1 MKSYLRIALFICLS
15 ITANVLLSQNPNLI
29 TEYTNTDESEI
40 VSRMAKAHIPFII
53 NEGQSNEKIMF
64 YASTFGG
71 TVFIT
76 KDGEIVYS
84 LPKTENNFITGE
96 NNKGFGVAIK
106 EEFVSGNI
114 KEITGEEKSIT
125 QVNVF
130 KGNDPLK
137 WRNNISTFGL
147 VNLGEVFK
155 GINIKL
161 KAYGNNIE
169 KLFFVNALAN
179 PKDIRIKM
187 SGLKKLKINNSGE
200 LEGETCLGVITFT
213 KPLAYQEKNGNKT
226 MVEVEYAVNGDEY
239 GFKVGDYNRENMLI
253 IDPLL
258 ASTFLGGSGADYA
271 NSIILDGGGNVYV
284 AGYTGSEDFPTSYG
298 AYDES
303 FNGNLDVFITK
314 MDNDLTTIYS
324 STFIGG
330 SDVDRNPELA
340 LDENGNVYVAGKTF
354 SSDFPTTAGA
364 YDESFNG
371 LDEDIFISKFSD
383 DLTNLIASTYLGGTG
398 DFAGVNIGDT
408 PNSIII
414 GGNGNVCVAGYT
426 DSEDF
431 PITPNAYDDSYNG
444 GYLDV
449 FIAKLNSDLTSLLA
463 STFLGGDNDD
473 NCVMAIDTSGNIYVA
488 GGTHSLNFPSTPGA
502 YNENHSGN
510 RDAFV
515 SKFDSNLTTLLSST
529 FLGGNS
535 TDEVFSIII
544 DESENVYIAGHTAS
558 TSFPTITGAYS
569 TIHHGSYDGFVSRLN
584 SDLTT
589 LIASTFLG
597 GNRRELINS
606 LISNG
611 NGNIYVSGSTQS
623 SDFPVTPGAYE
634 ENFDG
639 SYYIIFPGD
648 TIYYSDIFVSR
659 LNYDLSNLSASTY
672 IGGENDDYAR
682 SVILDESG
690 NVYIT
695 GSTGSSDY
703 PTTPGSYNESPN
715 GSSDVFIS
723 KLDSL
728 LSADSITGIVRSTDS
743 DNLQIFPNPSDGSFN
758 VKLTLQEP
766 DQIDIQI
773 FNLLNKLVYEKMD
786 IPVEKEYREDIHL
799 QSHPAGLYYV
809 LITGESTRIMK
820 KVILQ

>member
-1 MKSYLRIALFICLS
+1 MLS
-15 ITANVLLSQNPNLI
+15 SI
-29 TEYTNTDESEI
+29 
-40 VSRMAKAHIPFII
+40 
-53 NEGQSNEKIMF
+53 
-64 YASTFGG
+64 
-71 TVFIT
+71 
-76 KDGEIVYS
+76 
-84 LPKTENNFITGE
+84 
-96 NNKGFGVAIK
+96 
-106 EEFVSGNI
+106 SGH
-114 KEITGEEKSIT
+114 
-125 QVNVF
+125 
-130 KGNDPLK
+130 
-137 WRNNISTFGL
+137 
-147 VNLGEVFK
+147 
-155 GINIKL
+155 
-161 KAYGNNIE
+161 
-169 KLFFVNALAN
+169 
-179 PKDIRIKM
+179 
-187 SGLKKLKINNSGE
+187 
-200 LEGETCLGVITFT
+200 
-213 KPLAYQEKNGNKT
+213 
-226 MVEVEYAVNGDEY
+226 VE
-239 GFKVGDYNRENMLI
+239 RC
-253 IDPLL
+253 
-258 ASTFLGGSGADYA
+258 
-271 NSIILDGGGNVYV
+271 
-284 AGYTGSEDFPTSYG
+284 
-298 AYDES
+298 
-303 FNGNLDVFITK
+303 LDVPYI
-314 MDNDLTTIYS
+314 L
-324 STFIGG
+324 
-330 SDVDRNPELA
+330 
-340 LDENGNVYVAGKTF
+340 
-354 SSDFPTTAGA
+354 
-364 YDESFNG
+364 
-371 LDEDIFISKFSD
+371 
-383 DLTNLIASTYLGGTG
+383 
-398 DFAGVNIGDT
+398 
-408 PNSIII
+408 
-414 GGNGNVCVAGYT
+414 
-426 DSEDF
+426 
-431 PITPNAYDDSYNG
+431 
-444 GYLDV
+444 
-449 FIAKLNSDLTSLLA
+449 
-463 STFLGGDNDD
+463 FL
-473 NCVMAIDTSGNIYVA
+473 
-488 GGTHSLNFPSTPGA
+488 
-502 YNENHSGN
+502 
-510 RDAFV
+510 
-515 SKFDSNLTTLLSST
+515 NLTTLLSST

>member
-715 GSSDVFIS
+715 GSSDVLIS